1 MGARLS
7 GGAAVAVISGSCEV
21 TQIIF
26 EHLHLCELPSAQFAV
41 FHFFSVHVPVLNV
54 SNNRVF
60 NKIVLTLFLSKHNIS
75 NFFCNSD

>member
-41 FHFFSVHVPVLNV
+41 FTFSVHMPVLNV
-54 SNNRVF
+54 SNIRVF
-60 NKIVLTLFLSKHNIS
+60 NKIVLTLFLSKHNNS